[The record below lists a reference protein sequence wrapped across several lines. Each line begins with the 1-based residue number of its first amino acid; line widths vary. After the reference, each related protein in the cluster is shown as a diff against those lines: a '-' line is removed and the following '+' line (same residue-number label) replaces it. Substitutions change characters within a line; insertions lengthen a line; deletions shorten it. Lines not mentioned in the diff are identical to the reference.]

1 MSNRLSFAHTA
12 PRREPHE
19 WMPAPA
25 RSSGIAATALRWLRE
40 VAPTDQADMPAAMA
54 RDLGLPEAATTN
66 VAFACAVEQ
75 SRLRL

>member
-1 MSNRLSFAHTA
+1 MSNRLVFAHTA

-25 RSSGIAATALRWLRE
+25 PSKGFATTAMAWLRG
-40 VAPTDQADMPAAMA
+40 VANSEEMPAAMR
-54 RDLGLPEAATTN
+54 RDLGLPDAAKSG
-66 VAFACAVEQ
+66 VAFASEVER

>member
-1 MSNRLSFAHTA
+1 MSNRLVFAHTA

-25 RSSGIAATALRWLRE
+25 PSKGFATSAMAWVRGL
-40 VAPTDQADMPAAMA
+40 ANADDMPAAMR
-54 RDLGLPEAATTN
+54 RDLGLPYAGKSD
-66 VAFACAVEQ
+66 VAFAAEVER

>member
-1 MSNRLSFAHTA
+1 MSNRLVFAHTA

-25 RSSGIAATALRWLRE
+25 PSKGFAASAMAWLRG
-40 VAPTDQADMPAAMA
+40 VASEGDMPASMQ
-54 RDLGLPEAATTN
+54 RDLGLPYAARSG
-66 VAFACAVEQ
+66 VAFASEVER